1 MHLTSVPLKSILVVL
16 SFLFFQYTNAR
27 EFSTILRKTVFND
40 DVEHQVGDLYDWKRH
55 EMHLFNETNDER
67 YLLHSQ
73 FLEYF
78 IFYNV
83 NSPLDKSNFERLM
96 ELMMNVQHKSK
107 NVYPDIYVAATF
119 QIAEMTMPY
128 APKLAKSHLDVVF
141 EKASA
146 AGVENFIS
154 ESHFILGKNYL
165 SKQNF
170 RTAKSHFQKS
180 LQTANP
186 EMFIRQ
192 VRAHR
197 ELAICALHSKG
208 FNEAKSHLIAASNIL
223 SQHKNLSKNQHC
235 VLIGVNALNG
245 VYKHQIGES
254 AQAKSTLES
263 AYNQQKVR
271 KECIARLPSTSEAL
285 LDIYL
290 NEGNTAKYNA
300 VLDEL
305 EQIRGVFS
313 GSHYEL
319 AFVKLLHEK
328 NQKIG
333 NEKQTKKYFK
343 RLNEIYSEREELSTF
358 INEQIISLLIK
369 QQNIEAEEKQAAI
382 AKSERNKDAA
392 IYISLILVSLVL
404 GFGMYRKYFQKE
416 KETQLALDK
425 LKDSEWKKEM
435 LLKEVKSAQD
445 ALFEL
450 NAKLNFKIDA
460 EQLIVEKIR
469 DHRNMGP
476 KEIESLIKDIQLQFG
491 KTTEKETVAIENI
504 QDEKESF
511 FEKLKLKHPELSPQ
525 DLNLCSYVRLQ
536 LNSKEI
542 SLISGITPGSVR
554 VYKTKLKNKLG
565 LKYED
570 NLNKYLELI

>member
-1 MHLTSVPLKSILVVL
+1 MHLTKISPKSILVVL
-16 SFLFFQYTNAR
+16 TFLFFQYANAR

-55 EMHLFNETNDER
+55 EMHLFNETKDER

-78 IFYNV
+78 IFYNT

-96 ELMMNVQHKSK
+96 ELMINVQHKSK
-107 NVYPDIYVAATF
+107 NVCPDIYIAATF
-119 QIAEMTMPY
+119 QIAEMTMPF
-128 APKLAKSHLDVVF
+128 APKLAKSQLEIVF
-141 EKASA
+141 EKAAA
-146 AGVENFIS
+146 AGLEDFIS

-170 RTAKSHFQKS
+170 KTASAHFTKA
-180 LQTANP
+180 LKTANP
-186 EMFIRQ
+186 DMFSRK

-197 ELAICALHSKG
+197 ELAICALHFKEFS
-208 FNEAKSHLIAASNIL
+208 EAKKQLSAASNIL
-223 SQHKNLSKNQHC
+223 AQHKVLSKNQHC
-235 VLIGVNALNG
+235 VLIGVNALQG
-245 VYKHQIGES
+245 VYKYQIGEHS
-254 AQAKSTLES
+254 QAKSTLES

-285 LDIYL
+285 LNIYFA
-290 NEGNTAKYNA
+290 EGNNAKYTA

-313 GSHYEL
+313 GSYYEL

-333 NEKQTKKYFK
+333 NEKQTSKYFK
-343 RLNEIYSEREELSTF
+343 RLNEIYSEREELNTF

-369 QQNIEAEEKQAAI
+369 QQNIEADEKQAAI

-392 IYISLILVSLVL
+392 IYISLILVSLVM
-404 GFGMYRKYFQKE
+404 GFGFYRKYFQKE
-416 KETQLALDK
+416 KETKLALDK

-450 NAKLNFKIDA
+450 NNKLNFKIDA
-460 EQLIVEKIR
+460 EQTIVEKIR
-469 DHRNMGP
+469 DHRNMSP
-476 KEIESLIKDIQLQFG
+476 KEIESLIKEIQSQFG
-491 KTTEKETVAIENI
+491 ETEEKESVINENI
-504 QDEKESF
+504 QDEKDSF
-511 FEKLKLKHPELSPQ
+511 FEKLKSKHPELSPQ